1 MNSRVFLC
9 TLCTL
14 LIGNSLS
21 EAVEVQSI
29 AKPTAAYKNGR
40 LKKYAGQYK
49 LEPTRYSEQNAKDQK
64 KDESTYRVNRQ
75 KSPRGRV
82 MDVVE

>member
-29 AKPTAAYKNGR
+29 ARPTAAYKNGR
-40 LKKYAGQYK
+40 LKKYACQYK
-49 LEPTRYSEQNAKDQK
+49 LEPTRYSEQKQK

-75 KSPRGRV
+75 KSPLGRI

>member
-1 MNSRVFLC
+1 VNSRVFLC

-21 EAVEVQSI
+21 EAVEVQPI

-40 LKKYAGQYK
+40 LKRYASPDN
-49 LEPTRYSEQNAKDQK
+49 LEPTKYSEQKQK
-64 KDESTYRVNRQ
+64 KHESTYRVNRQ
-75 KSPRGRV
+75 KSPLGRI

>member
-21 EAVEVQSI
+21 EAVEVQPI
-29 AKPTAAYKNGR
+29 KPTATYKNGR
-40 LKKYAGQYK
+40 LKRYASPDN
-49 LEPTRYSEQNAKDQK
+49 LEPTRYSEQKQK

-75 KSPRGRV
+75 KSPLGRI